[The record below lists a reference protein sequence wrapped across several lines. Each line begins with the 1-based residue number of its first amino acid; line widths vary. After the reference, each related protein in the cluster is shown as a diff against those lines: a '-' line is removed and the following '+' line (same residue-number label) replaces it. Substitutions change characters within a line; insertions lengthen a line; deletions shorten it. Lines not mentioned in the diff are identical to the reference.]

1 MAEVTPVTRI
11 FQDAW
16 SLQTEAMEELRR
28 GKIRDAA
35 EKAWGATKRATD
47 ALILARTGDGVRGRI
62 VPGPPEEP
70 RTTGRT
76 NRELRRLGRLD
87 PLVQHLVGPYFTRAG
102 FLHGQCFYDGM
113 CDPVEAVEDDI
124 RGTADYIRVAQE
136 LAVVV

>member
-16 SLQTEAMEELRR
+16 ALQAEAMEELQR

-47 ALILARTGDGVRGRI
+47 ALVLARTG
-62 VPGPPEEP
+62 EEP

-87 PLVQHLVGPYFTRAG
+87 PRVQQLVGPYFTKAG

-124 RGTADYIRVAQE
+124 RGTADYIREAQE
-136 LAVVV
+136 LAGVA